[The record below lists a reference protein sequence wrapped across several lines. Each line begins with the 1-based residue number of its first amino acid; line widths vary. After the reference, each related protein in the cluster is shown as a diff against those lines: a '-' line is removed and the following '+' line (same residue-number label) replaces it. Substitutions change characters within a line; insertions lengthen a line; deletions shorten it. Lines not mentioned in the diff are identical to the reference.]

1 MSTTPLDLR
10 MIRHAALA
18 GWRGFGR
25 VEPNPM
31 VGCVIGTV
39 RGEVLGVGWH
49 RVFGGPHAEVEAI
62 ADCERRGHPTHG
74 ATAWVTLEPCN
85 HFGKT
90 PPCTDAL
97 LRAGIARVVF
107 ARRDPNKPASG
118 GAERLAAAGVECV
131 EVPPQQQGGELAL
144 RLSDPFIKRLHTGL
158 PWVIAKWAQTLDGKV
173 ATRTGDSKWISGES
187 SRAMVHRLR
196 GRVDA
201 VLTGI
206 GTVRAD
212 NPRLTARP
220 NHGQPRRT
228 PRRCIIDPR
237 LETPR
242 EALLL
247 TGSAAGANDGPVTL
261 FTTPVAA
268 HSPRAEEL
276 RRAGVEVVPLP
287 TASGGSLQGAGGA
300 SGLDL
305 AAALRHLARAHD
317 ALNVLVESG
326 PGLLGRLIA
335 AGLVD
340 EALVFIAPK
349 LLGDPAGL
357 SPAAVGEAP
366 SIARAT
372 ALRML
377 RVSRREQDIV
387 VVASMR

>member
-1 MSTTPLDLR
+1 MTTPLDLR
-10 MIRHAALA
+10 MLRRAALA
-18 GWRGFGR
+18 GWRGMGR

-62 ADCERRGHPTHG
+62 ADCGRRGNPTHG

-97 LRAGIARVVF
+97 LKAGIARVVF

-118 GAERLAAAGVECV
+118 GAERLRAAGVECV
-131 EVPPQQQGGELAL
+131 ELHGCELAR

-173 ATRTGDSKWISGES
+173 ATRTGDSKWISSES

-212 NPRLTARP
+212 NPRLNPRPTRGTAK
-220 NHGQPRRT
+220 PRRT
-228 PRRCIIDPR
+228 PRRCVIDPR

-242 EALLL
+242 ESLLF
-247 TGSAAGANDGPVTL
+247 TGSAPGATDGAVTL
-261 FTTPVAA
+261 FTNPVVA
-268 HSPRAEEL
+268 HSPRALDL
-276 RRAGVEVVPLP
+276 RRAGVEIVPLP
-287 TASGGSLQGAGGA
+287 TASGVVGGPGAAGGG
-300 SGLDL
+300 GLDL
-305 AAALRHLARAHD
+305 SAALRHLARTHD
-317 ALNVLVESG
+317 AMNVLVESG

-340 EALVFIAPK
+340 EALVFVAPK
-349 LLGDPAGL
+349 LLGDAGGLAPAT
-357 SPAAVGEAP
+357 VGEAP
-366 SIARAT
+366 SIAHAT
-372 ALRML
+372 PLRVL
-377 RVSRREQDIV
+377 RVSRREQDLV
-387 VVASMR
+387 LVASMR